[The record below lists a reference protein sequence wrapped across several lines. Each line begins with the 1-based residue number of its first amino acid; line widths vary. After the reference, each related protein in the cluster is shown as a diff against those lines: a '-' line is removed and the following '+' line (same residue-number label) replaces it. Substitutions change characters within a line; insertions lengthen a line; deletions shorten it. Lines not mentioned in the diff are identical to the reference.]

1 MSEIEQFLELA
12 ELIKK
17 GNFEV
22 TMSADSITKLAKEIT
37 GQREQNQ
44 QLKDVLAEILSC
56 PSKLIEGSSPPDPAI
71 FSFRIGFDKIANAR
85 RVLQGSGWVLKI
97 REAK

>member
-17 GNFEV
+17 GNFEI

-37 GQREQNQ
+37 EQREQNQ

-56 PSKLIEGSSPPDPAI
+56 PSKLIEGTSPAI